1 MVIFMKKNL
10 IVIPPKSAMDE
21 GEKNPQSCKILLI
34 PDTGTELLG
43 FYDADCVVSYGLS
56 EKSTISPSS
65 ISDYETVISLQREL
79 PTLDGEIIERQ
90 EISLR
95 RPEGLIEE
103 SFLAVVGMFLINGVP
118 PEKLS
123 DFF

>member
-1 MVIFMKKNL
+1 MKKNL
-10 IVIPPKSAMDE
+10 IVIPPKSAIDAS
-21 GEKNPQSCKILLI
+21 EKKPQSCRILLI
-34 PDTGTELLG
+34 PDTASELLG
-43 FYDADCVVSYGLS
+43 YYDADCVVSYGLS

-95 RPEGLIEE
+95 RPEGLSEE
-103 SFLAVVGMFLINGVP
+103 SFLAVAGMFMIAGIP
-118 PEKLS
+118 PEKLAE
-123 DFF
+123 FF